1 MNVELRGLIHKKRK
15 CAPGEVRTLDLQIMR
30 LKALPTELLKHTK
43 DVGEEKQTLHP
54 IFANSM
60 VIKGYST
67 GYTGHTRSSP
77 GDLVIHKR
85 ELIFSHNIVIIVS
98 PIYMIS
104 FIILLHY
111 QSWHFSIY

>member
-1 MNVELRGLIHKKRK
+1 MNVELRGLIHKKKMCSRGGSNSR
-15 CAPGEVRTLDLQIMR
+15 PSDYETD
-30 LKALPTELLKHTK
+30 ALPTELLKHTK
-43 DVGEEKQTLHP
+43 DVGEEKQTLHQ
-54 IFANSM
+54 IFADSM